1 MSKKHISKKKLMNRI
16 LLVLGLLAV
25 IGAAVFTLFIQPMLE
40 EDVYVYKES
49 EVTYGTLVMGITE
62 SGSVEA
68 ELLSLDYLLD
78 LDVTSEDE
86 EDEDDDN
93 DDEDDETEQ
102 YLKIEEAYVVVGQKV
117 AAKDAIY
124 KITQESI
131 DDIRRKLEAN
141 VTDLEIALSEAKLS
155 YNLDVLNAQYDYKKT
170 LTKLN
175 SASGTYN
182 NEVAQANDEVAQLY
196 ATIDARN
203 LEIISLQ
210 AELDEILESDDY
222 ETIIEDYEE
231 LKSTVEAIG
240 TDNVLVY
247 IPYETKYLAAKT
259 KYDNLMN
266 QIDQLETGIITSTET
281 VLDTLEELNDVQARL
296 SLENMEATQ
305 DYETTSLDGQLAKS
319 EYEYSIG
326 ALEETV
332 NTAQTE
338 LEDASEQLADF
349 EEFVGDGIVYAD
361 SDGLIMSMEYEADDY
376 LITTGS
382 LFTYTTEDA
391 LTLTVDVSQ
400 EDISDIGVGDS
411 VSILFTAYPDTAY
424 TGEVSSVTTTATS
437 DTATTISYPV
447 TIHILGDTSK
457 LYDGMT
463 GDVTFVVEEKSDIL
477 YVSRKAIVEE
487 NGNTYVYLKD
497 SSGNYYLSEVT
508 TGFTDGVNIEITSG
522 IEADDIVYIASKV
535 TSEGMEADE

>member
-86 EDEDDDN
+86 EDEED

-247 IPYETKYLAAKT
+247 IPYETKYLEAKT

-319 EYEYSIG
+319 EYEHSIG

>member
-1 MSKKHISKKKLMNRI
+1 
-16 LLVLGLLAV
+16 
-25 IGAAVFTLFIQPMLE
+25 
-40 EDVYVYKES
+40 YVYKET

-68 ELLSLDYLLD
+68 ELLSMDYLLD
-78 LDVTSEDE
+78 LSVASEDE
-86 EDEDDDN
+86 DSEDDD
-93 DDEDDETEQ
+93 DEEEEEAEQ
-102 YLKIEEAYVVVGQKV
+102 YLKIETADVVVGQRV
-117 AAKDAIY
+117 TAGDAIY
-124 KITQESI
+124 KLTQDSI
-131 DDIRRKLEAN
+131 DDVRRKLKAN

-155 YNLDVLNAQYDYKKT
+155 YNLDVLSAQYDYKKT

-175 SASGTYN
+175 SASGVYN

-196 ATIDARN
+196 ATIDAGN

-210 AELDEILESDDY
+210 SQLDEILESDDY
-222 ETIIEDYEE
+222 ETITETYEE

-240 TDNVLVY
+240 TDNVLIY

-266 QIDQLETGIITSTET
+266 QIDQLETGIITATET
-281 VLDTLEELNDVQARL
+281 VLDGLEELNEVQNRL

-305 DYETTSLDGQLAKS
+305 TYETTSLDGQLAKS
-319 EYEYSIG
+319 EYEYTIG
-326 ALEETV
+326 TLEESV
-332 NTAQTE
+332 NTAQTDLDE
-338 LEDASEQLADF
+338 AAQQLADF
-349 EEFVGDGIVYAD
+349 EAFVGDGTIYAE

-376 LITTGS
+376 LINTGS
-382 LFTYTTEDA
+382 MFTYTTDDS

-400 EDISDIGVGDS
+400 EDITDIEVLDS
-411 VSILFTAYPDTAY
+411 VSILFTAYPEVTY
-424 TGEVSSVTTTATS
+424 TGVVTSITTTATS

-447 TIHILGDTSK
+447 TIQIQGDTSQ

-463 GDVTFVVEEKSDIL
+463 GDVTFVVDEKSDIL

-497 SSGNYYLSEVT
+497 NSGNYYLSEVT
-508 TGFTDGVNIEITSG
+508 TGFSDGVNIEITSG

>member
-1 MSKKHISKKKLMNRI
+1 MNRI
-16 LLVLGLLAV
+16 LLILGLLAV

-86 EDEDDDN
+86 EDEDDD
-93 DDEDDETEQ
+93 DDDDDDETEQ

-117 AAKDAIY
+117 AAGDAIY

-196 ATIDARN
+196 ATIDAGN

-326 ALEETV
+326 TLEETV

-349 EEFVGDGIVYAD
+349 EEFVGDGTVYAD

-382 LFTYTTEDA
+382 LFTYTTEDT

>member
-86 EDEDDDN
+86 EDEDDED

-319 EYEYSIG
+319 EYEHSIG

>member
-1 MSKKHISKKKLMNRI
+1 MNRI
-16 LLVLGLLAV
+16 LLVLGLLAI

-68 ELLSLDYLLD
+68 ELLSMDYLLD
-78 LDVTSEDE
+78 LDVTSDDE
-86 EDEDDDN
+86 EDDDDDDD
-93 DDEDDETEQ
+93 DDEEEETEQ

-117 AAKDAIY
+117 AANDAIY
-124 KITQESI
+124 KMTQDSI
-131 DDIRRKLEAN
+131 DDVRRTLEAN

-196 ATIDARN
+196 ATIDAGN

-222 ETIIEDYEE
+222 ETIVEDYEE

-240 TDNVLVY
+240 SDNVLVY

-281 VLDTLEELNDVQARL
+281 VLDSLEDLNDVQNRL

-326 ALEETV
+326 TLEETV

-338 LEDASEQLADF
+338 LEDAAEQLADF
-349 EEFVGDGIVYAD
+349 EEFVGDGTIYAQ
-361 SDGLIMSMEYEADDY
+361 SDGLIMSMEYEVDDY

-400 EDISDIGVGDS
+400 EDITDIGVGDS

-424 TGEVSSVTTTATS
+424 TGEVSAVTTTATS

-447 TIHILGDTSK
+447 TIHISGDTSK
-457 LYDGMT
+457 LYDSMT

>member
-86 EDEDDDN
+86 EDEDDED